1 MKKDTRPIN
10 VGILDLLIFDW
21 PFAAIVSITH
31 RIAGVALM
39 VAMAFALYALE
50 LSLSSEA
57 GFNELKMLIASPLG
71 KFVTWVC
78 LSALAY
84 HFVAG
89 VKHMIVDFGVG
100 ETLEGVLFAA
110 RLVVFFS
117 AILIVLAGFWVFGL

>member
-1 MKKDTRPIN
+1 MKKDNRPIN
-10 VGILDLLIFDW
+10 VGISDLLIFKW

-39 VAMAFALYALE
+39 VVIAFGLYALD

-57 GFNELKMLIASPLG
+57 GFNEIKAMIASPLG
-71 KFVTWVC
+71 KFVTWGC

-89 VKHMIVDFGVG
+89 VKHLIVDFGVG
-100 ETLEGVLFAA
+100 ETIESTLLAA
-110 RLVVFFS
+110 RIVVTVS
-117 AILIVLAGFWVFGL
+117 AILIFLAGYWVFQL